1 MLRVSDMDERPD
13 FQNFDAVWA
22 RVTETAEK
30 EAPYISGEIAAE
42 ENTQEEKI
50 CILPRCEKSRAVRFI
65 PEI

>member
-22 RVTETAEK
+22 RVTETAEEDFSHISPEISEK
-30 EAPYISGEIAAE
+30 EAL
-42 ENTQEEKI
+42 QEEKI

>member
-1 MLRVSDMDERPD
+1 MDKRPD

-22 RVTETAEK
+22 RVTEASEGFSHISPEIPEK
-30 EAPYISGEIAAE
+30 EAQ
-42 ENTQEEKI
+42 QEEKI